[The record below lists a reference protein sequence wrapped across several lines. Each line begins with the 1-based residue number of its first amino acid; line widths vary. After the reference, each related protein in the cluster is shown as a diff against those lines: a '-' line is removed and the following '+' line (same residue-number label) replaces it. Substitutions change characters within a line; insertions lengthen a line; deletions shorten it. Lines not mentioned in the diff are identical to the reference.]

1 MRFLTAVALALVM
14 LWVPVD
20 GVAQVCLG
28 RTGSDSAMRPMV
40 IAHGYGAAF
49 GLISPSYWL
58 DLEVEF
64 PGDGRYEFGSDDSG
78 DYYGFIWG
86 RRVASSIRMGREVL
100 RKGRFSLCL
109 SGLATYMGPVIS
121 GLKIEKSYTNAFR
134 QIIAREKERYPGDL
148 VVEEGFSF
156 APSLDQSIRIWR
168 SLSVGSSVRIRHHL
182 INYDEIIPVVAW
194 LDATPS
200 RRSNIFGQRW
210 REYIVNEKYSWT
222 SLSLMP
228 HLSVGIGQSWF
239 IQLVIPPIV
248 LWNSRDEDAYLECG
262 CDTHDFGG
270 LFAGFTIGE

>member
-20 GVAQVCLG
+20 GMAQVCLG

-40 IAHGYGAAF
+40 AAHGYGAAF

-58 DLEVEF
+58 DLEVDV
-64 PGDGRYEFGSDDSG
+64 PWDGRYEVGSDDRG
-78 DYYGFIWG
+78 DYYGLIGG
-86 RRVASSIRMGREVL
+86 RRVTPSIRMGREIL

-121 GLKIEKSYTNAFR
+121 GLKIEKYYTNAFG
-134 QIIAREKERYPGDL
+134 QIISWEKKRYAGDL
-148 VVEEGFSF
+148 VPEEGFSF

-182 INYDEIIPVVAW
+182 INYDEIYAE
-194 LDATPS
+194 A
-200 RRSNIFGQRW
+200 RRRYFGQW
-210 REYIVNEKYSWT
+210 YTEYIVNEKHSWT

-239 IQLVIPPIV
+239 IQVVIPPIV